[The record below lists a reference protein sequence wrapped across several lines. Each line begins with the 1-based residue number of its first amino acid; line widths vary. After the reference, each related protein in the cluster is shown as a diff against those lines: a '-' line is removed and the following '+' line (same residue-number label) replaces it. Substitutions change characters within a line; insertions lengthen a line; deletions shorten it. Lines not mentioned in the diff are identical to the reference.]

1 MVGGLKIQDYR
12 DLAFELVSY
21 LLGIIEVP
29 GDDQVDLDVIVF
41 VVYRAQGPPTGAWTG
56 VIVREN
62 VIDLI
67 VTAAATGRKPP
78 DIGLTAATAVTSRLV
93 VLVSLQVLVVVVVVA
108 TMRMAFLGEAEV
120 DKSAMPRVSECHK

>member
-41 VVYRAQGPPTGAWTG
+41 VVYRAQGPPTRAWTG

-120 DKSAMPRVSECHK
+120 DKSAMPGVSECHK